1 MKTFKSLLLVCAF
14 SLLIALFCVSAVAQI
29 EIPQAQLTSSFSYLN
44 TAKGAI
50 NQRGFELSS
59 GWNWTRWLTLGADFC
74 HYAGGGNAYQDI
86 VVPGLG
92 DIGSHHVPL
101 NFNTY
106 TVAVGTKFLLRKN
119 KYVVPFVRPGLG
131 LVHESYVTEQPTLPG
146 FPSQVAAG
154 IAAQGGS
161 KGEYRMFYGVGGGF
175 EIMNVVP
182 HASII
187 MLSDYLRTRLFAEDL
202 NSYRISAG
210 LSWHFGSKTVK

>member
-1 MKTFKSLLLVCAF
+1 MKMPKSLWLACTVFLLALIF
-14 SLLIALFCVSAVAQI
+14 SGSAIAQI

-50 NQRGFELSS
+50 NQRGFEIST
-59 GWNWTRWLTLGADFC
+59 GWNWARWLTLGGDFC
-74 HYAGGGNAYQDI
+74 HYAGGGNQFTDI
-86 VVPGLG
+86 GVPGVIDFG
-92 DIGSHHVPL
+92 YHHVPV

-119 KYVVPFVRPGLG
+119 RYVVPFARPGLG
-131 LVHESYVTEQPTLPG
+131 LVHEAAVSGQP
-146 FPSQVAAG
+146 AG
-154 IAAQGGS
+154 IPIVLPITS
-161 KGEYRMFYGVGGGF
+161 KAEYRAFYGVGGGF

-187 MLSDYLRTRLFAEDL
+187 MLADYMRTRLFAEDL

-210 LSWHFGSKTVK
+210 LSWHFGSKTVR

>member
-1 MKTFKSLLLVCAF
+1 MAT
-14 SLLIALFCVSAVAQI
+14 
-29 EIPQAQLTSSFSYLN
+29 T
-44 TAKGAI
+44 
-50 NQRGFELSS
+50 
-59 GWNWTRWLTLGADFC
+59 D
-74 HYAGGGNAYQDI
+74 
-86 VVPGLG
+86 VP
-92 DIGSHHVPL
+92 V

-131 LVHESYVTEQPTLPG
+131 LVHESDLTRQPSA
-146 FPSQVAAG
+146 FPLQLFPVAG
-154 IAAQGGS
+154 TTG
-161 KGEYRMFYGVGGGF
+161 GEYRAFYGVGGGL

-187 MLSDYLRTRLFAEDL
+187 MLSDYMRTRLFGEDL